1 MTKVTYT
8 VETPQ
13 LEVFEN
19 IPTLARA
26 NEIITECGGGTC
38 RTTYTKVETPAPQIS
53 ETRAE
58 FLKSGKKPL
67 HPYKGV

>member
-1 MTKVTYT
+1 MTKVTYI

-13 LEVFEN
+13 LEVLEN

-26 NEIITECGGGTC
+26 REIITEYGGIC
-38 RTTYTKVETPAPQIS
+38 RVAYIKVETPAPQIS

-58 FLKSGKKPL
+58 FLKSGRKPL